1 MSRFFYVLKMKNH
14 LFSICFLLFVLLIS
28 CQENKDF
35 VVPKGVIQEDTL
47 MMVLRDIHILDA
59 AAKQNFIPN
68 NADNY
73 NKYRE
78 YKFVL
83 EKHKITFERFDSTL
97 SFYTNHAKKFEELYD
112 KLIADFKAEEKE
124 FEKR

>member
-1 MSRFFYVLKMKNH
+1 MKK
-14 LFSICFLLFVLLIS
+14 LLYPLLFTFLITIFS
-28 CQENKDF
+28 CQGTNEFN
-35 VVPKGVIQEDTL
+35 PSAYIIQEDSL
-47 MMVLRDIHILDA
+47 IAILKEIHIVDA

-83 EKHKITFERFDSTL
+83 EKYKISKARFDSTI
-97 SFYTNHAKKFEELYD
+97 SFYASYAEEFEEIYT
-112 KLIADFKAEEKE
+112 KLITEMKEDEKE
-124 FEKR
+124 FDK

>member
-1 MSRFFYVLKMKNH
+1 MKNQLFPLCLVCFIALFSCQSSDQFIIPPTVLKEDS
-14 LFSICFLLFVLLIS
+14 LILVL
-28 CQENKDF
+28 K
-35 VVPKGVIQEDTL
+35 
-47 MMVLRDIHILDA
+47 DIHIIDA

-83 EKHKITFERFDSTL
+83 EKYNVSRARFDSTI
-97 SFYTNHAKKFEELYD
+97 SFYSSHP
-112 KLIADFKAEEKE
+112 KE
-124 FEKR
+124 FEEIYTKIIEELKSEDR